1 MNICVVPLLLLLQV
15 TNCFKLPDLD
25 VTLDTDIH
33 NAHDQFQ
40 DSIINSTITSINLSV
55 VHVASEVV
63 LLVLIICS
71 HKKLSDLIHKISLHI
86 LRNNKPGVSAVSS
99 V

>member
-1 MNICVVPLLLLLQV
+1 MNISVVPLVLLFQV

-25 VTLDTDIH
+25 VSVDTDIH
-33 NAHDQFQ
+33 NAHDQFK

-86 LRNNKPGVSAVSS
+86 LRNNKPSASAVSS